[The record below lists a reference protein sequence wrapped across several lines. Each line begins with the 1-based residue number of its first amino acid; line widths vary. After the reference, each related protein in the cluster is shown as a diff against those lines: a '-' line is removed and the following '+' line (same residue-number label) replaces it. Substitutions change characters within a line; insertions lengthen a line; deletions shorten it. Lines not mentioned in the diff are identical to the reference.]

1 MATKGPKIKTIGIE
15 ARKDMQEMFEA
26 PVHLELWVKVKS
38 GWADDDRALRSFS
51 VTSDDIKVTPM
62 EGWQRA
68 FVLHSRPWSETS
80 LMLDV
85 FTEES
90 GRVRLV
96 AKGAR
101 SKRSTLKGALQPF
114 TPLLLRFGGRG
125 EVKTLRSAE
134 AVSLAL
140 PLSGITLYSGLYINE
155 LLSRVLEYET
165 RFSELFLIT
174 CTAFSSCRGHWYA
187 RTRRRFE
194 LALLGHLG
202 YGVNFTHCGAGS
214 GEPVDDTM
222 TYRYREEKGFI
233 ASVVIDNKTFTGRQL
248 KALNARGNFLH
259 ADTLR
264 AAKRFTR
271 MALKPY
277 LGGKPLKSR
286 ELFRQFMPKRTVKTH
301 YE

>member
-1 MATKGPKIKTIGIE
+1 M
-15 ARKDMQEMFEA
+15 
-26 PVHLELWVKVKS
+26 HY
-38 GWADDDRALRSFS
+38 
-51 VTSDDIKVTPM
+51 
-62 EGWQRA
+62 
-68 FVLHSRPWSETS
+68 S
-80 LMLDV
+80 LSPLSCYV
-85 FTEES
+85 S
-90 GRVRLV
+90 AGV
-96 AKGAR
+96 AK
-101 SKRSTLKGALQPF
+101 SKRCAV
-114 TPLLLRFGGRG
+114 LL
-125 EVKTLRSAE
+125 
-134 AVSLAL
+134 VSLAL

-165 RFSELFLIT
+165 RFSELFFDYLHCIQSLAGAT
-174 CTAFSSCRGHWYA
+174 GTPEPAL
-187 RTRRRFE
+187 RRFE

-202 YGVNFTHCGAGS
+202 YGVNFTHCAGS

-248 KALNARGNFLH
+248 KALNAREFPD

>member
-1 MATKGPKIKTIGIE
+1 
-15 ARKDMQEMFEA
+15 
-26 PVHLELWVKVKS
+26 
-38 GWADDDRALRSFS
+38 
-51 VTSDDIKVTPM
+51 M

-165 RFSELFLIT
+165 RFSELFFDYLHCIQSLAGVT
-174 CTAFSSCRGHWYA
+174 GTPEPAL
-187 RTRRRFE
+187 RRFE
-194 LALLGHLG
+194 LALLGASGLWRQ
-202 YGVNFTHCGAGS
+202 FTHCAGS

-248 KALNARGNFLH
+248 KALNAREFPD

>member
-1 MATKGPKIKTIGIE
+1 
-15 ARKDMQEMFEA
+15 
-26 PVHLELWVKVKS
+26 
-38 GWADDDRALRSFS
+38 
-51 VTSDDIKVTPM
+51 M

-155 LLSRVLEYET
+155 LLSRLLEYET
-165 RFSELFLIT
+165 RFSELFFDYLQ
-174 CTAFSSCRGHWYA
+174 
-187 RTRRRFE
+187 
-194 LALLGHLG
+194 
-202 YGVNFTHCGAGS
+202 GS
-214 GEPVDDTM
+214 LV
-222 TYRYREEKGFI
+222 
-233 ASVVIDNKTFTGRQL
+233 RQNPRCA
-248 KALNARGNFLH
+248 ALNWHCSGIWVMASILPIVRV
-259 ADTLR
+259 
-264 AAKRFTR
+264 AA
-271 MALKPY
+271 
-277 LGGKPLKSR
+277 SR
-286 ELFRQFMPKRTVKTH
+286 
-301 YE
+301 